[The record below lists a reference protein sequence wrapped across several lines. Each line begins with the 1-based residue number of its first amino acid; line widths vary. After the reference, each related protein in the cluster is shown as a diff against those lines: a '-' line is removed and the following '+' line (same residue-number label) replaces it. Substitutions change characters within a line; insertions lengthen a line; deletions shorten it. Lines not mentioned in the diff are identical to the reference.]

1 LDPADNGV
9 YIRIERAISCAFT
22 PMTNATSTDVV
33 TRPISTGIPGLD
45 ELLIGGLTPNR
56 LYLVEGTPGTG
67 KTTLAL
73 QFLLNGRD
81 AGEKTVYVTLSETVN
96 ELTASARSHGWSL
109 DGVEL
114 FQLSPAEGLNP
125 EDQYTLYHPAEVEL
139 GETIKS
145 VLEIIERVQP
155 ARVVFDSLS
164 ELKLLARDALRYR
177 RQILAL
183 KEYFAGRACTI
194 VMLDD
199 LSTGGPDLQLES
211 LSHGVI
217 MLEMLPFE
225 YGRARRRLRIVKF
238 RGVAAIEGF
247 HDFVIRR
254 GGLDVFPQ
262 LVAGQQAASR
272 AGTVQS
278 GVVELDQL
286 LGGGLTW
293 GTTTLLIGPA
303 GSGKST
309 MAAQYAA
316 TGVTGTNG
324 AIFLFDERAST
335 FVSRTDALG
344 MRLAERIK
352 SGHVSLKQI
361 DPGDLSPGEF
371 SHRVRMAVERE
382 HARVVLIDSLNGYLN
397 AIPQVE
403 APLVRMHELLS
414 YLNERGV
421 VTLIVVAQ
429 HGIVGSN
436 MATPL
441 DVSYLADTVVLLRFF
456 ESAGVVRRAVS
467 VMKKRSGP
475 HESTI
480 REFQLGP
487 DRLHVGAALS
497 DFQGVL
503 TGVPQYIG
511 GSAPLLK

>member
-1 LDPADNGV
+1 
-9 YIRIERAISCAFT
+9 
-22 PMTNATSTDVV
+22 MTNATSQDILET
-33 TRPISTGIPGLD
+33 TSTGIPGLD

-56 LYLVEGTPGTG
+56 MYLVEGNPGTG

-73 QFLLNGRD
+73 QFLLKGRD
-81 AGEKTVYVTLSETVN
+81 NGEKTVYVTLSETVN
-96 ELTASARSHGWSL
+96 ELKAIARSHGWSF

-114 FQLSPAEGLNP
+114 FQLSPVEGLKP

-145 VLEIIERVQP
+145 VLEVIERVQP
-155 ARVVFDSLS
+155 SRVVFDSLS
-164 ELKLLARDALRYR
+164 ELKLLARDPLRYR

-183 KEYFAGRACTI
+183 KEYFSGRDCTV

-199 LSTGGPDLQLES
+199 LSTGGPDLQLQS
-211 LSHGVI
+211 LSHGVLL
-217 MLEMLPFE
+217 LESLPFE
-225 YGRARRRLRIVKF
+225 YGRARRRLRVVKF
-238 RGVAAIEGF
+238 RGVAAVEGF

-262 LVAGQQAASR
+262 LVSPHKTAAR
-272 AGTVQS
+272 DGLVQS
-278 GVVELDQL
+278 GVAELDQL

-335 FVSRTDALG
+335 FVGRTDALG
-344 MRLAERIK
+344 MRLGDRIK
-352 SGHVSLKQI
+352 AGNVSLDQI

-371 SHRVRMAVERE
+371 SYRVRLAVERGG
-382 HARVVLIDSLNGYLN
+382 ARVVLIDSLNGYLN

-421 VTLIVVAQ
+421 ATLVIVAQ
-429 HGIVGSN
+429 HGIVGAN

-456 ESAGVVRRAVS
+456 ETAGTVRRAVS
-467 VMKKRSGP
+467 VMKKRTGP

-480 REFQLGP
+480 REFQIGP
-487 DRLHVGAALS
+487 ERIRVGAALS
-497 DFQGVL
+497 EFQGVL
-503 TGVPQYIG
+503 TGVPHYIG
-511 GSAPLLK
+511 ASTPLFK